1 MTDKTYLSLENTL
14 KLSTWLRLNNDSL
27 KQQQTTY
34 ADAAVLASKA
44 LGATIKQSHVISV
57 VNALGHEMTWRG
69 SQGRGGGKSSGYDR
83 VRVLA
88 KAIVELYSE
97 LGVEPPE
104 NVKAVLH
111 GQGIT
116 RQPQPED
123 VGSTA

>member
-14 KLSTWLRLNNDSL
+14 KLSAWLRLNNDSL

-44 LGATIKQSHVISV
+44 LDATIKQSHIISV
-57 VNALGHEMTWRG
+57 VNAMGHEMTWRG

-104 NVKAVLH
+104 NVRDILYGRGV
-111 GQGIT
+111 T
-116 RQPQPED
+116 RQPQTDD
-123 VGSTA
+123 VGSPA